1 MLRQTHML
9 ILVSCLA
16 APATIIDRMAVIVGK
31 GVVKDSDIERDIRVT
46 SFLNNTQPDFSTE
59 SRKAAA
65 GRLIDQELM
74 REQIRTGEYPVA
86 AESDVD
92 RALAEIRKER
102 FANDMQYQQALKKY
116 GVTEA
121 ELKDRLSWQL
131 TVMHFIDARFRP
143 AVVVSDQDVQRY
155 YDTHRAELMKQHPEA
170 KSLDDLK
177 PQIEEL
183 ISGEQINKLLDDW
196 LNQRR
201 QQTRIQFMETSLQ

>member
-1 MLRQTHML
+1 
-9 ILVSCLA
+9 
-16 APATIIDRMAVIVGK
+16 
-31 GVVKDSDIERDIRVT
+31 
-46 SFLNNTQPDFSTE
+46 
-59 SRKAAA
+59 
-65 GRLIDQELM
+65 M

-92 RALAEIRKER
+92 HALAEIRKER

-155 YDTHRAELMKQHPEA
+155 YDTHRAELNRQREPELFTILA
-170 KSLDDLK
+170 DLGAVIVGQR
-177 PQIEEL
+177 PIPGHVVLRHIGRECDRL
-183 ISGEQINKLLDDW
+183 IALAAG
-196 LNQRR
+196 
-201 QQTRIQFMETSLQ
+201 